1 MANRLVVDN
10 LSAGYGAVSVLRGVS
25 LEIREGELV
34 ALLGTNGNGKS
45 TLLNAIIGLV
55 RPTAGSVRLE
65 WDGEVIELA
74 GTPAEKIVECGIAL
88 VPEGRRLFTHL
99 TVEENL
105 TLGGC
110 GRRARHNLRR
120 NLEFSF
126 TAFPVLQERRN
137 QPAGT
142 MSGGQQQL
150 LAIARALMTEPRII
164 LIDEPSVGLAPVAVD
179 RVLSTVRELQTDR
192 GLTVLMAEQSIV
204 QAIAIAGRSYLLNSW
219 THRSRIRSRARGFV
233 IGGNPFRSTGRHH
246 LI

>member
-1 MANRLVVDN
+1 LANRLVVEN
-10 LSAGYGAVSVLRGVS
+10 LAAGYGAVSVLRGVS

-65 WDGEVIELA
+65 WDGETIELA
-74 GTPAEKIVECGIAL
+74 GLPAEKVVECGIAL
-88 VPEGRRLFTHL
+88 VPEGRRLFPHL

-110 GRRARHNLRR
+110 GRRARRNLRR
-120 NLEFSF
+120 NLEFAF
-126 TAFPVLQERRN
+126 TAFPVLLERRH

-150 LAIARALMTEPRII
+150 LAIARALMTEPRIV

-179 RVLSTVRELQTDR
+179 RVLSTVRELQKNR

-204 QAIAIAGRSYLLNSW
+204 QAIAIAGRSYVL
-219 THRSRIRSRARGFV
+219 THGRIDREFDQEHAVSSSQEIRSALL
-233 IGGNPFRSTGRHH
+233 GGVA
-246 LI
+246 

>member
-1 MANRLVVDN
+1 MVNRLVVEN

-65 WDGEVIELA
+65 WDGETTELA
-74 GTPAEKIVECGIAL
+74 GRPAEKIVECGIAL
-88 VPEGRRLFTHL
+88 VPEGRRLFPHL

-110 GRRARHNLRR
+110 GRRARHNLRQ
-120 NLEFSF
+120 NLEFAF
-126 TAFPVLQERRN
+126 TAFPVLLERRH

-150 LAIARALMTEPRII
+150 LAIARALMTEPRIV

-179 RVLSTVRELQTDR
+179 RVLSTVRELQANR
-192 GLTVLMAEQSIV
+192 GLTVLMAEQSVV
-204 QAIAIAGRSYLLNSW
+204 QAIAIADRSYLL
-219 THRSRIRSRARGFV
+219 THGRIDREFDREHAASSSEEIRSALL
-233 IGGNPFRSTGRHH
+233 GGVT
-246 LI
+246 